1 MKINLIKI
9 KKPISF
15 LPVTFIN
22 DDDKRK
28 RRLVTKKKHSTEEF
42 TVYLIVNND
51 DLEEC
56 LKSFYKNRQGIASHY
71 FSSDFIYNMDRNSFK
86 FVYISTSQRCGTWW
100 HKYFFKFY
108 ADSVA
113 RYQLHIGIRLRN
125 PLTCQALK
133 TVFFVGHMPFPF
145 EKMKLKGESNNNFY
159 LNNCNR
165 VFEINP
171 GYFNNHSTSLE
182 LIDLIR
188 EEFDGYKFNRF
199 YYIYR
204 NVFDQF
210 ISLFLMRNRGKRNP
224 QNLSLFEYTKRF
236 FLEPFAFQFLS
247 YQWVQE
253 RSPGLV
259 KIHRF
264 DDIIKDQKKYFR
276 QLLMDFNVPIHEEA
290 LSIATFLSS
299 KKFLDYYENFTGQS
313 INESVNKDQVKH
325 ISTKEEKQGV
335 EFTKSEKEFIKDYL
349 INYGLN
355 RKFFPEFN

>member
-1 MKINLIKI
+1 MKVKLFKINTPL
-9 KKPISF
+9 SF

-22 DDDKRK
+22 DDE
-28 RRLVTKKKHSTEEF
+28 VAKKKHSTEEF
-42 TVYLIVNND
+42 TVYLIANNAD
-51 DLEEC
+51 REEC
-56 LKSFYKNRQGIASHY
+56 LKSCEKNLESIHNHY
-71 FSSDFIYNMDRNSFK
+71 DGFPQKFLENISPDEFK
-86 FVYISTSQRCGTWW
+86 FVYISTAQRCGTWW

-113 RYQLHIGIRLRN
+113 QYPLHMGLRLKN
-125 PLTCQALK
+125 PLTCEILR
-133 TVFFVGHMPFPF
+133 TLFFVGHMPFPF
-145 EKMKLKGESNNNFY
+145 EKLKLKGESNNFF
-159 LNNCNR
+159 LNNLNR
-165 VFEINP
+165 IDRINP
-171 GYFNNHSTSLE
+171 GYFNNHLTSL
-182 LIDLIR
+182 DLIKVIR
-188 EEFDGYKFNRF
+188 EKFDGYVFNKF

-210 ISLFLMRNRGKRNP
+210 ISMFLMGNRSKKNP

-236 FLEPFAFQFLS
+236 LLEPFAFQFLS

-253 RSPGLV
+253 RLTPGLV

-264 DDIIKDQKKYFR
+264 DDILKDQKKYFR

-290 LSIATFLSS
+290 LSMATFLAS
-299 KKFLDYYENFTGQS
+299 KKFLDYYENSTGLS

>member
-1 MKINLIKI
+1 MKIKLVKVNQ
-9 KKPISF
+9 PI
-15 LPVTFIN
+15 TFIN
-22 DDDKRK
+22 GDE
-28 RRLVTKKKHSTEEF
+28 VTKNSVLKNSL
-42 TVYLIVNND
+42 YLILNND
-51 DLEEC
+51 DPQKYLKFFTRRFESIQNHYEDFPQKFLENISPDE
-56 LKSFYKNRQGIASHY
+56 
-71 FSSDFIYNMDRNSFK
+71 FK
-86 FVYISTSQRCGTWW
+86 FVYISTAQRCGTWW

-113 RYQLHIGIRLRN
+113 QYPLHIGIKLRN
-125 PLTCQALK
+125 PLTCETLR
-133 TVFFVGHMPFPF
+133 TLFFVGHMPFPF
-145 EKMKLKGESNNNFY
+145 ERLKLKGESNNFY
-159 LNNCNR
+159 TNNRDR
-165 VFEINP
+165 VAEINP
-171 GYFNNHSTSLE
+171 GYFNNHASSLE
-182 LIDLIR
+182 LIKVIR
-188 EEFDGYKFNRF
+188 EKFDGYVFNRF

-210 ISLFLMRNRGKRNP
+210 ISMFLMGNRNKKNS

-253 RSPGLV
+253 RLTPGLV

-264 DDIIKDQKKYFR
+264 DDILKDQKKYFR

-290 LSIATFLSS
+290 LSMATFLAS
-299 KKFLDYYENFTGQS
+299 KKFLDYYENSTGLS
-313 INESVNKDQVKH
+313 INESVNKDQIKH

>member
-1 MKINLIKI
+1 MKIKLVKVNT
-9 KKPISF
+9 
-15 LPVTFIN
+15 PVTFIN
-22 DDDKRK
+22 DDE
-28 RRLVTKKKHSTEEF
+28 VTKKSSTEEF
-42 TVYLIVNND
+42 PVYLIINNAD
-51 DLEEC
+51 REEC
-56 LKSFYKNRQGIASHY
+56 LKSFEKNLEGIASHY
-71 FSSDFIYNMDRNSFK
+71 YSYDFIDNTDRNSFK
-86 FVYISTSQRCGTWW
+86 FVYISTAQRCGTWW

-145 EKMKLKGESNNNFY
+145 ERLKLKGESNNFY
-159 LNNCNR
+159 MNNRDR
-165 VFEINP
+165 VAEINP
-171 GYFNNHSTSLE
+171 GYFNNHGTSLE
-182 LIDLIR
+182 LIKVIR
-188 EEFDGYKFNRF
+188 EKFDRYVFNRF

-210 ISLFLMRNRGKRNP
+210 ISMFLMGNRNKKNS
-224 QNLSLFEYTKRF
+224 QNLSLFDYTKRF
-236 FLEPFAFQFLS
+236 LLEPFAFQFLS

-264 DDIIKDQKKYFR
+264 DDILKDQKKYFR

-290 LSIATFLSS
+290 LSIATFLAS
-299 KKFLDYYENFTGQS
+299 KKFLDFYENSTGLS

>member
-1 MKINLIKI
+1 MIE
-9 KKPISF
+9 KPI
-15 LPVTFIN
+15 T
-22 DDDKRK
+22 
-28 RRLVTKKKHSTEEF
+28 
-42 TVYLIVNND
+42 LIVKSDENAQEYLKFFTRSFESILNHYKCSPQKF
-51 DLEEC
+51 LENIGPNE
-56 LKSFYKNRQGIASHY
+56 
-71 FSSDFIYNMDRNSFK
+71 FK
-86 FVYISTSQRCGTWW
+86 FVYISTAGRCGTWW

-113 RYQLHIGIRLRN
+113 QYPLHIGIRLRN

-133 TVFFVGHMPFPF
+133 TLFFVGHMCSPLERHPN
-145 EKMKLKGESNNNFY
+145 GETNNFFVK
-159 LNNCNR
+159 NGAR
-165 VFEINP
+165 VARINP
-171 GYFNNHSTSLE
+171 AFFNNHATCLQ
-182 LIDLIR
+182 LIKVIV
-188 EEFDGYKFNRF
+188 EKFDRYVFNRF

-210 ISLFLMRNRGKRNP
+210 ISMFLMGNRNKKNS

-236 FLEPFAFQFLS
+236 LLEPFAFQFLS

-264 DDIIKDQKKYFR
+264 DDILKDQKKYFR

-290 LSIATFLSS
+290 LSMATFLAS
-299 KKFLDYYENFTGQS
+299 KKFLDYYENSTGLS